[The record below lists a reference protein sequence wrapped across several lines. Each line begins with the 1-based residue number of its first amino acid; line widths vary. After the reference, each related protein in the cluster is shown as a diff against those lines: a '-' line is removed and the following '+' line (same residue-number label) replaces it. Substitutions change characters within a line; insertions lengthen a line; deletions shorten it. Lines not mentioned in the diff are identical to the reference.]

1 MTYSVQALKMAQGEV
16 PGPEVYWMSHWD
28 EWVPLYFYMVVLRG
42 NGITAII
49 NTGPPA
55 DISQLNRAW
64 REFAGPRCQ
73 MIRNEEERP
82 ERALAA
88 IGINPARVDFV
99 LLTPLQAYATAN
111 IPMFTKAKIC
121 LSRRGWI
128 EDVIARPSSSHGSRD
143 MFIPDPVLK
152 HMLFEA
158 QDRLH
163 LLDDEEEICP
173 GIRAW
178 WAGVHHRSSV
188 VYSVDTDA
196 GVVMIG
202 DCAMKYENVAG
213 HPLGIAESIQEGQTA
228 YKRIR
233 DEANIFL
240 PLYDPEVLV
249 RYPGGIVTG
258 TNSRK

>member
-1 MTYSVQALKMAQGEV
+1 MTYSVQVLKMAEAEV
-16 PGPEVYWMSHWD
+16 PGPEVYWMSHWH
-28 EWVPLYFYMVVLRG
+28 EWVKLNFYMVVLRS

-64 REFAGPRCQ
+64 CEFAGPRCQ
-73 MIRNEEERP
+73 MIRNEEDRP

-88 IGINPARVDFV
+88 IGVDPAAVDFV

-111 IPMFTKAKIC
+111 IPMFNKARIC

-128 EDVIARPSSSHGSRD
+128 EDVIARQTPAHGSRALC
-143 MFIPDPVLK
+143 IPDLVLK
-152 HMLFEA
+152 YMLFEA

-163 LLDDEEEICP
+163 LIEDEEEICP

-178 WAGVHHRSSV
+178 WAGVHHRSSM
-188 VYSVDTDA
+188 VYSVDTDV

-202 DCAMKYENVAG
+202 DCAMKYENLAG
-213 HPLGIAESIQEGQTA
+213 HPLGIAESLLEGATA
-228 YKRIR
+228 YKRIQQ
-233 DEANIFL
+233 EASIFL

-249 RYPGGIVTG
+249 RYRSGIPALTG
-258 TNSRK
+258 SRK